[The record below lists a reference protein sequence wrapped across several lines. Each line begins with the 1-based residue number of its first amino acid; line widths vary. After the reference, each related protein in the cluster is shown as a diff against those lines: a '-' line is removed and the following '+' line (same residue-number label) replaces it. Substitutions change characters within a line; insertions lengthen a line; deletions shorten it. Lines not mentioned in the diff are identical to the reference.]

1 MEAAGEG
8 EEEDEARACLP
19 FQRERKL
26 RIRRVSVGER
36 EGRASNRISRY
47 SRAVYDVEEEEEE
60 EEGDGE
66 DGNKRVC
73 VTNVTYAKGEGW
85 KTGG

>member
-1 MEAAGEG
+1 MKPAPVCLSN
-8 EEEDEARACLP
+8 ARENYGYVVY
-19 FQRERKL
+19 RS
-26 RIRRVSVGER
+26 RRGRGER
-36 EGRASNRISRY
+36 GNRISRY
-47 SRAVYDVEEEEEE
+47 SRAVYDVEEEEEEE

-73 VTNVTYAKGEGW
+73 VTNVTYAKEEGW